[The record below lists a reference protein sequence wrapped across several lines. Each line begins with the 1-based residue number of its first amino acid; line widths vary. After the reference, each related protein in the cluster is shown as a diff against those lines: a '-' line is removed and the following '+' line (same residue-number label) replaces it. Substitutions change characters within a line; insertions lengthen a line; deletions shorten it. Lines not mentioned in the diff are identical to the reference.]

1 MNARAIWV
9 RDRQFVGESESGH
22 AIVMDTGPGAGGR
35 DTAASPM
42 ELLLIS
48 LAGCTG
54 IDVVYILGERMK
66 RPVSGVEVRVEAAR
80 REEVPRVFTE
90 IDLTY
95 LVRGP
100 GLPEKDAL
108 RAIRLSAEKY
118 CSVSAMLA
126 HTATFAIHYELTD
139 ESSGEVRRG
148 TLEDVAH
155 RGEG

>member
-1 MNARAIWV
+1 MKASATWTQ
-9 RDRQFVGESESGH
+9 DRQFVGLGESGH
-22 AIVMDTGPGAGGR
+22 ALVL
-35 DTAASPM
+35 DTAEASGGHNTGASPM

-54 IDVVYILGERMK
+54 VDMVFILTDRMH
-66 RPVSGVEVRVEAAR
+66 RQLSGVEVRVDASR
-80 REEVPRVFTE
+80 REAYPRVFNAIE
-90 IDLTY
+90 LTY

-126 HTATFAIHYELTD
+126 STARITINYELTD
-139 ESSGEVRRG
+139 DTTGEVRRG
-148 TLEDVAH
+148 TLSDAH
-155 RGEG
+155 ETP